1 MPPPAGAEQRCAS
14 NVGRECAW
22 LVAIGKYTRLPLLSE
37 RRALHGWGA
46 DRCCAEL
53 WWRTV
58 EPRVLV
64 GELALAQRRRAAALA
79 CVRARLGQRPVV
91 ASESLAVLT
100 VAATEQ
106 ALQPAQH
113 AGGRGGAEVAL
124 AIVLDLAGRE
134 VGSHGAEAV
143 LRRSMALLG
152 RGRRVLLRVIM
163 TAGICAESEARK
175 FATRATTPVRSEARK
190 FATP

>member
-1 MPPPAGAEQRCAS
+1 MS
-14 NVGRECAW
+14 
-22 LVAIGKYTRLPLLSE
+22 K
-37 RRALHGWGA
+37 GW
-46 DRCCAEL
+46 C
-53 WWRTV
+53 
-58 EPRVLV
+58 
-64 GELALAQRRRAAALA
+64 
-79 CVRARLGQRPVV
+79 
-91 ASESLAVLT
+91 SLT

-152 RGRRVLLRVIM
+152 RGRRVLLRVISDHDRGNTCM
-163 TAGICAESEARK
+163 RRVRSEEIRD
-175 FATRATTPVRSEARK
+175 TPEIERVPSEARK

>member
-124 AIVLDLAGRE
+124 AIVPDMAGRE
-134 VGSHGAEAV
+134 VGGHGAEA
-143 LRRSMALLG
+143 LHGAAG
-152 RGRRVLLRVIM
+152 RVREAGTAARHRLAC
-163 TAGICAESEARK
+163 TAGR
-175 FATRATTPVRSEARK
+175 
-190 FATP
+190 